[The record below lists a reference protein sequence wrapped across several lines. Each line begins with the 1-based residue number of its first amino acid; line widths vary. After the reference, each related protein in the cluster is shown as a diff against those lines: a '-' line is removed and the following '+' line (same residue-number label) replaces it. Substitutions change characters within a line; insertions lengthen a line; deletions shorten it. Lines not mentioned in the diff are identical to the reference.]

1 MWKGAVL
8 CGTSQSYGRL
18 LHSARDVDGK
28 PPEYVGGRGS
38 PRRRPLLVRDVC
50 RYLDYRPSLRPSR
63 LGHSHTI
70 CNGYAYPKNS
80 FRSHI
85 QRLTSPQGGDL
96 NRSGLLGKGYFWP
109 QLRSRL
115 TGVST
120 TDLISNC
127 VERLGLAEQWK
138 PIARFI
144 NTPTGSST
152 SPEFV
157 AVDTVEPSRNRLK
170 VYSRC
175 SATNLSGV
183 VSAMTLGNQPALVN
197 HPGVQHAIA
206 NVTHLWRL
214 MFGQDAVDNDV
225 SQISHHSIYTKGV
238 VIYYDLTPGRA
249 IPLPKV
255 YIPVRHYAKNDA
267 HVCEVMS
274 QYYREIGFINSG
286 STYQETVEKAL

>member
-1 MWKGAVL
+1 M
-8 CGTSQSYGRL
+8 
-18 LHSARDVDGK
+18 
-28 PPEYVGGRGS
+28 
-38 PRRRPLLVRDVC
+38 
-50 RYLDYRPSLRPSR
+50 
-63 LGHSHTI
+63 
-70 CNGYAYPKNS
+70 
-80 FRSHI
+80 
-85 QRLTSPQGGDL
+85 
-96 NRSGLLGKGYFWP
+96 GKGYFWP

-127 VERLGLAEQWK
+127 VERLGLAEQWRL
-138 PIARFI
+138 IARYI
-144 NTPTGSST
+144 NTPAGSST

-157 AVDTVEPSRNRLK
+157 AVDTVEASRNRLK

-183 VSAMTLGNQPALVN
+183 VSAMTLGDHPALVN
-197 HPGVQHAIA
+197 HRGIQHAIA

-249 IPLPKV
+249 IPMPKV

-274 QYYREIGFINSG
+274 QYYREIGFIKSG
-286 STYQETVEKAL
+286 STYQATVEKAL

>member
-1 MWKGAVL
+1 M
-8 CGTSQSYGRL
+8 
-18 LHSARDVDGK
+18 DGK
-28 PPEYVGGRGS
+28 PPEYAGGRRG
-38 PRRRPLLVRDVC
+38 PRRRPLLVPDVC
-50 RYLDYRPSLRPSR
+50 RYLDDRASLRPSR
-63 LGHSHTI
+63 FGHSHSI
-70 CNGYAYPKNS
+70 CNGYAYKKFLPVSYPNINN
-80 FRSHI
+80 F
-85 QRLTSPQGGDL
+85 QGGDL

-138 PIARFI
+138 LIARYI
-144 NTPTGSST
+144 NTPAGSST

-157 AVDTVEPSRNRLK
+157 AVDTVEASRNRLK

-175 SATNLSGV
+175 SATHLSGV
-183 VSAMTLGNQPALVN
+183 VSAMTLGDHPALVN
-197 HPGVQHAIA
+197 NPGIQHAIA

-249 IPLPKV
+249 IPMPKV

-274 QYYREIGFINSG
+274 QYYREIGFIKSG